1 MVGFY
6 FFLVIFIY
14 EGLVSGQRADP
25 PSRPNSD
32 LPRED
37 VRECYK
43 DLEKDSAISHL
54 LLDVTS
60 PERIDQFCGRISR
73 LKQCIASN
81 EHQLSNEENTKYLKR
96 TRGITAFYL
105 NVCPPGTDITRQYKG
120 NAPCFQLIKN
130 KILSCDSDLPDMS
143 SYEMQNDLT
152 FRCCA
157 MSRHRRCLLEA
168 TGENC
173 GKPAAEV
180 MDQILLRYFR
190 HELDGCPS
198 DSHDACSHEDSG
210 SHVTSDEPGKYHDED
225 NHTPKDDWDYH
236 TSTDNYYTS
245 SDNYEWD
252 EHDSNRNSAAVPM
265 SSFLSSLMV
274 VLLYF
279 VLEK

>member
-6 FFLVIFIY
+6 FFLVVFIY
-14 EGLVSGQRADP
+14 EGLVSGQRVDP
-25 PSRPNSD
+25 PTRPNAD

-37 VRECYK
+37 VRECYA

-60 PERIDQFCGRISR
+60 PEKIDHFCGRISR

-81 EHQLSNEENTKYLKR
+81 EHQLSNAENTKYLQR
-96 TRGITAFYL
+96 IRGISAFYL

-143 SYEMQNDLT
+143 SYKMQNDLLS
-152 FRCCA
+152 RCCA
-157 MSRHRRCLLEA
+157 LSRHRRCLLEA

-198 DSHDACSHEDSG
+198 VSHDACSHKDSEN
-210 SHVTSDEPGKYHDED
+210 HVTSDEPDKYHDED
-225 NHTPKDDWDYH
+225 NDTPKDDWDYH
-236 TSTDNYYTS
+236 TSTDYYSTPT
-245 SDNYEWD
+245 DNNKRD
-252 EHDSNRNSAAVPM
+252 EHDSTHINSAASI
-265 SSFLSSLMV
+265 SSFLFSYMF
-274 VLLYF
+274 VLLHF
-279 VLEK
+279 VLGK